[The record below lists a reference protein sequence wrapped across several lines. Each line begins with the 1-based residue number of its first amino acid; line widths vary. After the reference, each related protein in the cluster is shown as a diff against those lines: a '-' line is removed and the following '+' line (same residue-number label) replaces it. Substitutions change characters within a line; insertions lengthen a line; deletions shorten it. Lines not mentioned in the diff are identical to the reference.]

1 MRVVIFEVNFIFCS
15 VNILLKI
22 NMKKAEDKQEKKPII
37 VRNSV
42 DLQRL
47 KLEKL
52 MANPVS

>member
-1 MRVVIFEVNFIFCS
+1 MENEQ
-15 VNILLKI
+15 N
-22 NMKKAEDKQEKKPII
+22 KQEKKPII

-52 MANPVS
+52 MANPVSTHN